1 MEHNKELEKFLK
13 DEILFMNEAFSTCLM
28 DMLRNIKIPLER
40 AVTFTWKDPSTLPPA
55 RSANRK
61 NCKDSMDQ
69 RNSRERNNEAVKK
82 TRAKQNIYQKNLMEH
97 IEELEDALMSLRNI
111 APSPRYP
118 D

>member
-40 AVTFTWKDPSTLPPA
+40 AVTFTWKDPSTLPSA

-61 NCKDSMDQ
+61 SCKVLMDQ

>member
-13 DEILFMNEAFSTCLM
+13 DEILFMNEAVSTCLM
-28 DMLRNIKIPLER
+28 DMLRNLKIPLER
-40 AVTFTWKDPSTLPPA
+40 AVTVTWKDPSTPPPA
-55 RSANRK
+55 RSAK
-61 NCKDSMDQ
+61 NCKDPMDK

-82 TRAKQNIYQKNLMEH
+82 TRAKQNTYKKNLMEH
-97 IEELEDALMSLRNI
+97 IEELEDALMSLRNL